1 MLKTEPFFFQ
11 FAFSGDIGIS
21 EIQGITDIDNSHIL
35 TLILCVS
42 QHNMLYLSTRK
53 NLMFPTQ

>member
-53 NLMFPTQ
+53 K